1 MTIRAEAKRDALTA
15 LFVSMTDFIFR
26 KALLLSVYNA
36 TVIQVSK
43 PSQALHITGCR
54 CKNSHNQIY
63 EIAQKTPV
71 TFGR

>member
-26 KALLLSVYNA
+26 KALLLSVYNT

-43 PSQALHITGCR
+43 PSQKLYTLQGARTRII
-54 CKNSHNQIY
+54 KNY
-63 EIAQKTPV
+63 EIGQKTPV
-71 TFGR
+71 TFRR

>member
-36 TVIQVSK
+36 TVTQVSK
-43 PSQALHITGCR
+43 PSQKLYTLQGARTHIIKSMRLH
-54 CKNSHNQIY
+54 KKLQ
-63 EIAQKTPV
+63 
-71 TFGR
+71 

>member
-43 PSQALHITGCR
+43 PSQKLYTLQGARTQIIKSMRLH
-54 CKNSHNQIY
+54 KKLH
-63 EIAQKTPV
+63 
-71 TFGR
+71 

>member
-43 PSQALHITGCR
+43 PSQKLYTLQGAGARTHIIKSMRLH
-54 CKNSHNQIY
+54 KKLQ
-63 EIAQKTPV
+63 
-71 TFGR
+71 